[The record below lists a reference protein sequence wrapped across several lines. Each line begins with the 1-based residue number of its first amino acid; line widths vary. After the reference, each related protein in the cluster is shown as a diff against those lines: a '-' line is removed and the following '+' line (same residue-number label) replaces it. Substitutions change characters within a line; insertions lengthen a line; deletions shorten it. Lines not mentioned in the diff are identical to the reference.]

1 MNIIIIGAG
10 QIGLHLARSL
20 SGAAHDI
27 VVIESNEK
35 LADSC
40 SNEIDGRVIHGSGT
54 SVELLLDAG
63 VSEADLIFALTSHD
77 ATNLVACEISKRL
90 GTKKAI
96 CRVSPQLVREEW
108 IFDYRG
114 NFSLDHIFSSERLS
128 AIEISKHIRNPDGIA
143 IQEIARGR
151 IEIQQVR
158 IPDHSTACGK
168 SLIELNLPERVRVA
182 AIQRAEKSFIPT
194 AEEII
199 QANDQITLFG
209 DPSKLSKTASTLR
222 SKNEKEKSTNIV
234 ILGGGE
240 YGVSL
245 AQMISS
251 WGCQIRIFEKD
262 QDLAEQL
269 AEELAGTATVIHAD
283 ATSLNEL
290 REEQIGEADF
300 FISTTQSDEDNV
312 MTCLQAHNLGTKN
325 CLPLIH
331 RTDYA
336 NSVNQSK
343 NKLGIKEAIIPRETV
358 RRELMRFITS

>member
-1 MNIIIIGAG
+1 M
-10 QIGLHLARSL
+10 HLARSL
-20 SGAAHDI
+20 SGVAHDI

-54 SVELLLDAG
+54 SVELLLEAG

-90 GTKKAI
+90 GSKKAI

-182 AIQRAEKSFIPT
+182 ACLLYTSDA
-194 AEEII
+194 
-199 QANDQITLFG
+199 
-209 DPSKLSKTASTLR
+209 
-222 SKNEKEKSTNIV
+222 
-234 ILGGGE
+234 
-240 YGVSL
+240 
-245 AQMISS
+245 
-251 WGCQIRIFEKD
+251 
-262 QDLAEQL
+262 
-269 AEELAGTATVIHAD
+269 AD
-283 ATSLNEL
+283 E
-290 REEQIGEADF
+290 
-300 FISTTQSDEDNV
+300 
-312 MTCLQAHNLGTKN
+312 
-325 CLPLIH
+325 
-331 RTDYA
+331 
-336 NSVNQSK
+336 
-343 NKLGIKEAIIPRETV
+343 
-358 RRELMRFITS
+358 